1 MVWEDVGQQDPEL
14 SVKENVCI
22 FWDIISVSALLRG
35 VLKANQLSGFWR
47 QIKDLSLSS
56 HSTQEI
62 ILILIYPLSK
72 HSSLANNALGLKV
85 SFILECVSSFYLS
98 VS

>member
-14 SVKENVCI
+14 FVKENVCI
-22 FWDIISVSALLRG
+22 FGDIISVSALLRG
-35 VLKANQLSGFWR
+35 ILKANQLSGFWR